1 MTAILRSF
9 IHQHEHLS
17 LALIAAVTAHLLVV
31 ATVSFDVADPTL
43 QQAQRTLDITLIR
56 DRNLEKDEDAKLL
69 AQANN
74 KGSSDTQGDDQL
86 QEIEPSAASSSPQQ
100 REEQTKQQAADN
112 TAVLQQQES
121 TDRLRI
127 ASNLAQFE
135 SIPSTP
141 LPQMISMAQ
150 QQIAQLTEQI
160 GQKDRSLS
168 QHQRRKV
175 ISASTKEHR
184 FAQYLSG
191 WRKKIE
197 RVGNL
202 NYPDQARRD
211 KLYGTVLLH
220 VAVRANGSL
229 EMVKVLRS
237 SGKKILDDAAVRS
250 VKLAAP
256 YAAFPADIRADIDIL
271 DITRTFQFRRGSQ
284 RVQ

>member
-1 MTAILRSF
+1 MKAILRSF

-17 LALIAAVTAHLLVV
+17 MALIAAVTAHLLVV
-31 ATVSFDVADPTL
+31 ATVSFDVADLTT
-43 QQAQRTLDITLIR
+43 QQAQRTLDITLIH
-56 DRNLEKDEDAKLL
+56 DRNLEKDEQAKLL

-74 KGSSDTQGDDQL
+74 KGGSDVKGDDQL
-86 QEIEPSAASSSPQQ
+86 QEIEPTAASSSPQQ
-100 REEQTKQQAADN
+100 HEETKQQAADN
-112 TAVLQQQES
+112 TVVLQQQES
-121 TDRLRI
+121 TDSLRI

-184 FAQYLSG
+184 FAQYLSS

-229 EMVKVLRS
+229 EMIKVLRS

-256 YAAFPADIRADIDIL
+256 YAAFPAEIRADIDIL

>member
-1 MTAILRSF
+1 M
-9 IHQHEHLS
+9 
-17 LALIAAVTAHLLVV
+17 ALIAAVTAHLLVV
-31 ATVSFDVADPTL
+31 ATISFDVADPTT

-56 DRNLEKDEDAKLL
+56 DRNLEKDEQAKLL

-74 KGSSDTQGDDQL
+74 KGGSDVKGDDQL
-86 QEIEPSAASSSPQQ
+86 QEIEPTAASSSPQQ
-100 REEQTKQQAADN
+100 REEQTEQQAADN

-121 TDRLRI
+121 TDSLRI

-184 FAQYLSG
+184 FAQYLSS